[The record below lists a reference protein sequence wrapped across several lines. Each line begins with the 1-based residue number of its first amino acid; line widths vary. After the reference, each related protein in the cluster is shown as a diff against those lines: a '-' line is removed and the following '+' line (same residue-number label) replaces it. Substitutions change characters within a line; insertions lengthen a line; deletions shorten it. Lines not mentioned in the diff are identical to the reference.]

1 MSAAI
6 DDDRFGLIELDL
18 PSEALQAPAPRVAPA
33 ITPAPAPAPTALE
46 TGRASLLAC
55 DDDTALD
62 GAVKALVRQYPD
74 PKHAVRVAL
83 RPTYQALVRY
93 FVVRAFALVW
103 SNVFASLSQ
112 AVRER
117 PALVRTIE
125 PAGVQPGLVNVTARP
140 HTGSYA
146 RYQGSWLGFIP
157 HTGRAVRPGEH
168 VTLVRRNGGQQTFA
182 IGELVHSNYR
192 TGGQVGSIVTFDAD
206 RPVQPATE
214 RQAIPVVTSAATMEA
229 AISGIGSTMDALTST
244 LGSIAS
250 EAQDNASVASLGS
263 MAGGQLR
270 GVGFADAAGYV
281 GALAHGVKQAT
292 ADGYLSMLRG
302 AYGYSDEQI
311 AALTV
316 TIIAETE
323 LPVDA
328 NPTIHMPTGPDIFT
342 QRREAAAQLRRTAD
356 GATVAFAQQFAVDG
370 ATDPTAWWEIG
381 WEGHGSITRSELIAA
396 CGRAPEPKVNET
408 QLGRT
413 MDSLRGTHDCAL
425 VTPMS
430 GERRRWQIGRAAQHN
445 ATVGAEYGR
454 VMAIVALL
462 PTGELRYEGDTDIC
476 AEVRAK
482 FIELTSAEVLRAGD
496 VTAWLSH
503 ALRYQYGARKS
514 AHNYLVPPERR
525 EAARELCTKVASV
538 WARGTWVHGYLNA
551 ETGEAEIGKYVTDVA
566 SILGAILVAASAEVA
581 TVEQAWSKTVDDA
594 KAKGNKVSARAAAGA
609 LARLD
614 GDKPSDALLARVT
627 SLAGVL
633 GEGPLAPLRARVA
646 ALRTAMQRALDEAAD
661 TTSARAAML
670 ELD

>member
-1 MSAAI
+1 MSAMSAP
-6 DDDRFGLIELDL
+6 DDRFGLLELDL
-18 PSEALQAPAPRVAPA
+18 PVAPTAPAPRVAPA
-33 ITPAPAPAPTALE
+33 ITPAPAPAQSPLVEARTLLQSATSDAALDSAVATLVARYPDKNHPIRAAMRPVYRAMVAAMVWLRLWGSLARAVTERPTLV
-46 TGRASLLAC
+46 ASL
-55 DDDTALD
+55 
-62 GAVKALVRQYPD
+62 Q
-74 PKHAVRVAL
+74 
-83 RPTYQALVRY
+83 QAP
-93 FVVRAFALVW
+93 
-103 SNVFASLSQ
+103 Q
-112 AVRER
+112 A
-117 PALVRTIE
+117 
-125 PAGVQPGLVNVTARP
+125 P
-140 HTGSYA
+140 HVGSYA

-206 RPVQPATE
+206 RPVTATSAPATE
-214 RQAIPVVTSAATMEA
+214 RQAIPVVHEAPAPVPTTSVESLASA
-229 AISGIGSTMDALTST
+229 

-250 EAQDNASVASLGS
+250 EAQDNASVAALGS

-270 GVGFADAAGYV
+270 GVGFANAAGYV
-281 GALAHGVKQAT
+281 GALAHGVKRGT
-292 ADGYLSMLRG
+292 ADGYLSILRNT
-302 AYGYSDEQI
+302 YSYSEEQI
-311 AALTV
+311 AELTV
-316 TIIAETE
+316 TVIPEVA

-328 NPTIHMPTGPDIFT
+328 NPTIHTPTGPDIFT

-356 GATVAFAQQFAVDG
+356 TATAALAERFVVDG
-370 ATDPTAWWEIG
+370 AMDPTAWWEIG
-381 WEGHGSITRSELIAA
+381 WDGHGSITRSELIAA

-425 VTPMS
+425 VMPMS

-462 PTGELRYEGDTDIC
+462 PTGELRYEGDANIC
-476 AEVRAK
+476 TEVRAK
-482 FIELTSAEVLRAGD
+482 FDELTSAEVLRAGD
-496 VTAWLSH
+496 VTTWLSQV
-503 ALRYQYGARKS
+503 LRYQYGARKS

-525 EAARELCTKVASV
+525 EAARELCTRVAGV
-538 WARGTWVHGYLNA
+538 WSRGSWVCGRLDTA
-551 ETGEAEIGKYVTDVA
+551 TGEAEIGKYVTDVA
-566 SILGAILVAASAEVA
+566 SILGAILVAASTEVA
-581 TVEQAWSKTVDDA
+581 TAEQAWEKTVADA
-594 KAKGNKVSARAAAGA
+594 QAKGNKVSARASAGA

-614 GDKPSDALLARVT
+614 GDKPSEALLARVT

-646 ALRTAMQRALDEAAD
+646 ALRTAMQRAVDEAAD

-670 ELD
+670 ELE